1 MTEKKEL
8 ILQTA
13 LRLFSEQGYEATP
26 TNRIAKEAGVSEG
39 LIFRHFENKEGLLSA
54 ILALGEIRILPH
66 VQPILSE
73 KKPLK
78 ILEKLID
85 LPAQIVAAEPE
96 FWTLQARLKWLQ
108 RQNGTYQ
115 PPQYYLD
122 IFAKAVEAFTAL
134 DYKKPNAEAQILM
147 LTLDGLG
154 QSMMMQSIDN
164 QSIMKNDPNTEGV
177 ISLLKKK
184 YKKQK

>member
-78 ILEKLID
+78 KIGR
-85 LPAQIVAAEPE
+85 AHV
-96 FWTLQARLKWLQ
+96 
-108 RQNGTYQ
+108 
-115 PPQYYLD
+115 
-122 IFAKAVEAFTAL
+122 
-134 DYKKPNAEAQILM
+134 
-147 LTLDGLG
+147 
-154 QSMMMQSIDN
+154 
-164 QSIMKNDPNTEGV
+164 
-177 ISLLKKK
+177 
-184 YKKQK
+184 

>member
-66 VQPILSE
+66 IQPILSE
-73 KKPLK
+73 KKPVK
-78 ILEKLID
+78 ILERLID
-85 LPAQIVAAEPE
+85 LPAQIVAAEPQ

-115 PPQYYLD
+115 SPQYYLD

-134 DYKKPNAEAQILM
+134 DYKKPNEEAQILM

-154 QSMMMQSIDN
+154 QSIMMQSTDN
-164 QSIMKNDPNTEGV
+164 QNIVKNDSNTEGV
-177 ISLLKKK
+177 VSLLKKK

>member
-26 TNRIAKEAGVSEG
+26 TSRIAKEAGVSEG
-39 LIFRHFENKEGLLSA
+39 LIFRHFEHKEGLLSA

-66 VQPILSE
+66 IQPLLSE

-78 ILEKLID
+78 ILERLVD
-85 LPAQIVAAEPE
+85 LPAEIVAAEPE

-108 RQNGTYQ
+108 RQSGTYQ
-115 PPQYYLD
+115 SPQYFVD
-122 IFAKAVEAFTAL
+122 IYVKAVEAFTAL
-134 DYKKPNAEAQILM
+134 KYKNPNEEAQLLM

-154 QSMMMQSIDN
+154 QSIMMQSTDN
-164 QSIMKNDPNTEGV
+164 QSIVKNNSNTEGV
-177 ISLLKKK
+177 ISLLKNK